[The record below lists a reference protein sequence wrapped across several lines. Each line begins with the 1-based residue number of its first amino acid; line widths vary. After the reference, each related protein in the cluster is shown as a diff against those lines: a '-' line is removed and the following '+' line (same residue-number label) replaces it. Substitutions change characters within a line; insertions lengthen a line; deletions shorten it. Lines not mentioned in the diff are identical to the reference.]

1 MWIPVFIYC
10 TFVLAVLYTGIMLA
24 YRYWFM
30 RLPVYVPKEDVLGSS
45 TFFTVIIPARNE
57 EQHIEACVYSILN
70 GTYSKDH
77 FEIWVVDDHST
88 DRTPF
93 IVEEIARQY
102 HHVHLLKLADHV
114 SDPALV
120 AYKKK
125 AIELAVAKS
134 KGNWIVTTDADCKL
148 PVEWLRLMN
157 HFICTHDVVMVAAPV
172 IFQEDEEVHSIF
184 QTIDFMTLQGITAAA
199 VSAGVHAMCNGANLA
214 YEKKAFLEVNGFA
227 GIDHK
232 ASGDDML
239 LMSKLKEKFPG
250 KIGFLYHP
258 NAVVTT
264 YPMPS
269 WKAFINQRVRWA
281 SKSSQYKDLS
291 ILAVLVI
298 VYMWNLSLFLLP
310 FLGFWYPGIW
320 LMTLLLI
327 GYKALIEFSF
337 VIPVARFFKKLDLL
351 NWFIVLQPLHIGYMV
366 IAGWLGNMSRYT
378 WKGRNVR

>member
-1 MWIPVFIYC
+1 MWIPVLIYC
-10 TFVLAVLYTGIMLA
+10 TLFLALLYTGIILA

-30 RLPVYVPKEDVLGSS
+30 RLPVYVPKEDVL
-45 TFFTVIIPARNE
+45 TPPVFFTVIIPARNE
-57 EQHIEACVYSILN
+57 EQHIAACLQSILN
-70 GTYSKDH
+70 GTYSKDQY
-77 FEIWVVDDHST
+77 EIWVVDDHST

-93 IVEEIARQY
+93 IVEEIAQQY

-114 SDPALV
+114 ADPALV

-134 KGNWIVTTDADCKL
+134 KGDWIVTTDADCRL
-148 PVEWLRLMN
+148 PNEWLSLFN
-157 HFICTHDVVMVAAPV
+157 NYIGQHDVVMVAAPV
-172 IFQEDEEVHSIF
+172 IFQENESVNSIF

-199 VSAGVHAMCNGANLA
+199 VGAGVHAMCNGANLA
-214 YEKKAFLEVNGFA
+214 YEKKAFMEVNGFA

-250 KIGFLYHP
+250 KIGFLFHP
-258 NAVVTT
+258 NVVVTT
-264 YPMPS
+264 YPMPG

-281 SKSSQYKDLS
+281 SKSSQYKDVS
-291 ILAVLVI
+291 ILAVLVV
-298 VYMWNLSLFLLP
+298 VYLWNLSLFMLPLL
-310 FLGFWYPGIW
+310 GCWYPGIW
-320 LMTLLLI
+320 LFVMLLI

-337 VIPVARFFKKLDLL
+337 VIPVARFFKKIDLL
-351 NWFIVLQPLHIGYMV
+351 NWFVVLQPLHITYMV

-378 WKGRNVR
+378 WKGRKVK

>member
-57 EQHIEACVYSILN
+57 EQHIADCIQSIINGNYSSSL
-70 GTYSKDH
+70 Y
-77 FEIWVVDDHST
+77 EIWVVDDHST
-88 DRTPF
+88 DQTPF
-93 IVEEIARQY
+93 IVEQIARA
-102 HHVHLLKLADHV
+102 HSHVHLLKLADHV
-114 SDPALV
+114 ADPAMV

-134 KGNWIVTTDADCKL
+134 KGNWIVTTDADCRL
-148 PVEWLRLMN
+148 PNQWLSLLHN
-157 HFICTHDVVMVAAPV
+157 YISNHDVVMVAAPV

-199 VSAGVHAMCNGANLA
+199 VSAGIHAMCNGANLA
-214 YEKKAFLEVNGFA
+214 YEKKAFMEVNGFA

-239 LMSKLKEKFPG
+239 LMSKLKEKFQG
-250 KIGFLYHP
+250 RIGFLFHP
-258 NAVVTT
+258 HAVVTT
-264 YPMPS
+264 YPMPG

-281 SKSSQYKDLS
+281 SKSSQYKDFS
-291 ILAVLVI
+291 ILIVLI
-298 VYMWNLSLFLLP
+298 VVYLWNLSLFILP
-310 FLGFWYPGIW
+310 ILGFWYPGIW
-320 LMTLLLI
+320 LLTMLLI

-337 VIPVARFFKKLDLL
+337 VIPVSRFFQKTELL
-351 NWFIVLQPLHIGYMV
+351 NWFVLLQPVHITYMV

-378 WKGRNVR
+378 WKGRKVK